1 MAICT
6 GLLSQMGFNKE
17 IQCEASL
24 SNTVRKA
31 GKFLFRLKSLERIR
45 FPMIN
50 SFFNAFSLA
59 VNLPLGVAINR

>member
-6 GLLSQMGFNKE
+6 GLLSQMGFNNE

-24 SNTVRKA
+24 SKTVRKD
-31 GKFLFRLKSLERIR
+31 GKFLFRLKSFERIR

-50 SFFNAFSLA
+50 SFFNTFSLA
-59 VNLPLGVAINR
+59 VNLPLGAAINR